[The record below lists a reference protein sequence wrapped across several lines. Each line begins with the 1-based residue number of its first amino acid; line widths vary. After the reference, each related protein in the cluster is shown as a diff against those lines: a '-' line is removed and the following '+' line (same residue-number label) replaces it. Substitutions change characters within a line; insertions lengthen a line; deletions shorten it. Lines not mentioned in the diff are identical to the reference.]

1 MIFLLLVAVAL
12 PGAVFGFTDQGRA
25 LLVDSG
31 LGLGLGSPAPE
42 VRVRVQA
49 CDYYHSTGRYG
60 GSGWDC
66 VFQLSNDG
74 TTKEHAVELDG
85 ESEARLQQG
94 AGTLMGAVGLYWPAG
109 VLLSRWL
116 DMMMLFVISGG
127 LLFVCRLVGRH
138 VPETVRLA
146 GAPRGKAR
154 SVDLLSRGGRPWF
167 AFVDDEGTRR
177 FRQAD
182 PAAVPLHVDAL
193 LTNGIALVAGRD
205 ATLLYPS
212 LWPLKLPEGER
223 KAILARVDEIYRAG
237 MVRKTL
243 PPQQGD
249 PETAAGRID
258 RIEAALATGPDAAAL
273 AGLYDEA
280 WRLTWDNDDAA
291 LSKRIFDA
299 RDAIAVRLGPEAA
312 WTALQRSRERFAG
325 PQ

>member
-1 MIFLLLVAVAL
+1 MIEAGPDQKMIDWIGFPGPPHRIAGSRGPLALLLGRIAMIFLLLVAVAL

-109 VLLSRWL
+109 V
-116 DMMMLFVISGG
+116 
-127 LLFVCRLVGRH
+127 
-138 VPETVRLA
+138 
-146 GAPRGKAR
+146 
-154 SVDLLSRGGRPWF
+154 LLSRGGRPWF